1 MLEKIIAVSDLH
13 DDLDVVNYFVKKSI
27 KEEAWLF
34 VAGDIT
40 KMEYGNVKEILNLFN
55 KAKTLLIPGN
65 NERFSFLK
73 SFFEKNNYGNV
84 LLKDFDLFEL
94 ENKKILTIPGNSE
107 KNLLNYWNEEKVY
120 FKLRELTND
129 FSEKVDLVL
138 SHRPPYGILDYGL
151 GSMALEKLFD
161 KLNFEYFICGHT
173 HKYAGEVETINGKT
187 ILNPGKRGFLI
198 DFKENKVK
206 RIV

>member
-55 KAKTLLIPGN
+55 KTKTLLIPGN

-73 SFFEKNNYGNV
+73 SFFEKNN
-84 LLKDFDLFEL
+84 LIF
-94 ENKKILTIPGNSE
+94 
-107 KNLLNYWNEEKVY
+107 
-120 FKLRELTND
+120 
-129 FSEKVDLVL
+129 L
-138 SHRPPYGILDYGL
+138 S
-151 GSMALEKLFD
+151 FD
-161 KLNFEYFICGHT
+161 KC
-173 HKYAGEVETINGKT
+173 V
-187 ILNPGKRGFLI
+187 
-198 DFKENKVK
+198 
-206 RIV
+206 